1 MSVVPCCQWP
11 TEAGSLARVLTGSLL
26 ALGAWALAFRSPPA
40 LLVAVLVAVGLGAL
54 REFYALARAGGIT
67 VMAPAGYAVVIV
79 WLLVPSVDRGLLA
92 TLLLLGLLAAGTLA
106 ELPKERLLATVA
118 VTLGGAIYVAGPVHA
133 AIQLHTA
140 SPHWLVYVLALVG
153 VGDSVALGIGRW
165 LGRHPLSVSLSP
177 RKTWEGTVSSA
188 IASTVA
194 GASYLVVFLGQEAGF
209 AAIALSL
216 CVNVASQIG
225 DLVESALKRA
235 ADVKDSGNI
244 LPGHGGLL
252 DRVDGLIFALPVVHV
267 YLLLLG

>member
-1 MSVVPCCQWP
+1 M
-11 TEAGSLARVLTGSLL
+11 ARVLTGSLL

-54 REFYALARAGGIT
+54 REFYALARAGGLT
-67 VMAPAGYAVVIV
+67 VMAPAGYAAVVV

-106 ELPKERLLATVA
+106 KLPKERLLATVA

-133 AIQLHTA
+133 AIQLHAA

-153 VGDSVALGIGRW
+153 IGDSAALGIGRW

-188 IASTVA
+188 IASTLA

>member
-1 MSVVPCCQWP
+1 M
-11 TEAGSLARVLTGSLL
+11 ARVLTGSLL

-54 REFYALARAGGIT
+54 REFYALARAGGVT

-106 ELPKERLLATVA
+106 KRPKERLLATVA
-118 VTLGGAIYVAGPVHA
+118 VTLGGAVYVAGPVHA

-153 VGDSVALGIGRW
+153 IGDSVALGIGRW